1 MHKAGECG
9 IASKYR
15 LTDYRSWN
23 FDPSIIS
30 RAINVYIS
38 KIHCQPLPL
47 FEIFNLDSDTKRW
60 PHHLLLSLVV
70 ITSRLS
76 PDVMPE
82 WSAKERR
89 DCCRKARRE
98 VMIKLAEDI
107 GHLEILQSFCLLIL
121 EEIAGEIVHI
131 MPNDNGG

>member
-1 MHKAGECG
+1 MRNRFRV
-9 IASKYR
+9 Y
-15 LTDYRSWN
+15 LTDRRSWI
-23 FDPSIIS
+23 FDQSTIA

-47 FEIFNLDSDTKRW
+47 FDISGLESDTIGW
-60 PHHLLLSLVV
+60 PQCLLLSLVV

-89 DCCRKARRE
+89 DCYKKARRE
-98 VMIKLAEDI
+98 VMIKLAEDAS
-107 GHLEILQSFCLLIL
+107 HPEVLQSFCLLIL
-121 EEIAGEIVHI
+121 EEITGEEIQI
-131 MPNDNGG
+131 QPNMSES